1 MLKHNTEIAKTFIFD
16 NIKKLLQD
24 NCKSAHSEF
33 YRNDSL
39 WWAWY
44 TVKKLKIRFLNGQG
58 WKVYMLFFNPCL
70 LFYCCLV
77 YLPRKPF
84 KIPLIWYIYHLSR
97 SHRSWDMTDWPIW
110 VSAFWSKFTDPYFGP
125 GLTEKSNIWG
135 IFFFHG
141 IQQPHQKLLKSVMVM
156 SDFNSK
162 RVDLAWN
169 HP

>member
-1 MLKHNTEIAKTFIFD
+1 M
-16 NIKKLLQD
+16 
-24 NCKSAHSEF
+24 
-33 YRNDSL
+33 
-39 WWAWY
+39 
-44 TVKKLKIRFLNGQG
+44 NGQG
-58 WKVYMLFFNPCL
+58 WKVHILFFNPCL

-97 SHRSWDMTDWPIW
+97 SHRSWDMTDWPIC

-135 IFFFHG
+135 KFFFHG

-169 HP
+169 HPCWPILYKYCYCFPNKMNYLFAVSE